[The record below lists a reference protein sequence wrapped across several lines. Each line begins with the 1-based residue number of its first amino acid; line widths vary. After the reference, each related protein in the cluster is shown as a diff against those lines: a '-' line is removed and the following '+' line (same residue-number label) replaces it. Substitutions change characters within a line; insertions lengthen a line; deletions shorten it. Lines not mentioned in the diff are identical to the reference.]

1 MTTPVIRA
9 DWLIRPQTR
18 KLFELLG
25 PANLRA
31 VGGCVRDSLSGHV
44 RDNGKQAVD
53 VDMATSLVPEA
64 VVAHLTQAD
73 VKVVPTGVKYGT
85 VTAILDGF
93 HYEIT
98 TLRQDVETDG
108 RHARVVYGED
118 WVADARRRDFT
129 VNALYCDAAGHVE
142 DPLGCGL
149 ADLAAGRVVFI
160 GDAKTRIRED
170 YLRVFRFFRFHALI
184 GAGAPDKTALAAC
197 RQAAQDGAGLK
208 QLSGERLYQE
218 LMKMLAIRQ
227 PVAALELMHGAG
239 VLAHTMPVSGLQ
251 NGLERLSRLVAYDSQ
266 VIAIDPLVRLAGLLA
281 HVPADIAMLADHLRL
296 SNREQDRITAL
307 LTNPYHDT
315 EITPDNQLQLA
326 YRLGPQLC
334 IELLLLQQSAAGHTP
349 DIAGLKT
356 AVRDLKNLV
365 IPVFPVTGKTLLQ
378 AGFEAGPEIG
388 RILAAL
394 ENWWVETGFEADE
407 SALLARLEEM
417 TASNA
422 PN

>member
-1 MTTPVIRA
+1 
-9 DWLIRPQTR
+9 
-18 KLFELLG
+18 
-25 PANLRA
+25 
-31 VGGCVRDSLSGHV
+31 
-44 RDNGKQAVD
+44 
-53 VDMATSLVPEA
+53 
-64 VVAHLTQAD
+64 
-73 VKVVPTGVKYGT
+73 
-85 VTAILDGF
+85 
-93 HYEIT
+93 
-98 TLRQDVETDG
+98 
-108 RHARVVYGED
+108 
-118 WVADARRRDFT
+118 
-129 VNALYCDAAGHVE
+129 
-142 DPLGCGL
+142 
-149 ADLAAGRVVFI
+149 
-160 GDAKTRIRED
+160 
-170 YLRVFRFFRFHALI
+170 
-184 GAGAPDKTALAAC
+184 
-197 RQAAQDGAGLK
+197 
-208 QLSGERLYQE
+208 
-218 LMKMLAIRQ
+218 MLAIRQ

-281 HVPADIAMLADHLRL
+281 HVPADIAMLADHFRL

-394 ENWWVETGFEADE
+394 EDWWVETGFEADE